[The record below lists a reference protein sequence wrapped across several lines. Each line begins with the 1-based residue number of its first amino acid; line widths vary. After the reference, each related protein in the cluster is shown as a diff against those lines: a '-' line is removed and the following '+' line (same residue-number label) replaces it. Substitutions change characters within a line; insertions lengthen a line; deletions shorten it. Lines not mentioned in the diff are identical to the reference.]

1 MIENKSKI
9 APTQSASHCRPPFV
23 FHTASHGAGPARRR
37 ADLLQPA
44 LRGERPVAALGKAA
58 GRRRRLAVLAQ
69 PEAVSA
75 ARVQVQRRRRRGVRR
90 RRRRECELPRVLE
103 RPGRPRDGVV
113 LVVDEQR
120 RRRLRIDGQLGRELG
135 RRLVVVLQQ
144 LPRVHEHRK
153 IRVARL
159 VVGRVDAR
167 VEPLAP
173 RRRDVRRQMASGRRA
188 HEADLLRVDAV
199 LAGAVS
205 DHADRSLRVLQRRPR
220 PRQARVG
227 RALAEAVAAVPAG
240 NAILEH
246 RRLRR
251 PSNLGDAHKTRP
263 PCPRRGCGTR
273 RPAL

>member
-1 MIENKSKI
+1 MKVRNSNSKRL
-9 APTQSASHCRPPFV
+9 ALPAALCVP
-23 FHTASHGAGPARRR
+23 HGGARRGGPARLR

-90 RRRRECELPRVLE
+90 RRRGECELPRVLE

-144 LPRVHEHRK
+144 L
-153 IRVARL
+153 
-159 VVGRVDAR
+159 
-167 VEPLAP
+167 
-173 RRRDVRRQMASGRRA
+173 RRSFWAS
-188 HEADLLRVDAV
+188 D
-199 LAGAVS
+199 
-205 DHADRSLRVLQRRPR
+205 
-220 PRQARVG
+220 
-227 RALAEAVAAVPAG
+227 RALRCCATCMHSTKKAG
-240 NAILEH
+240 EYQG
-246 RRLRR
+246 RLCER
-251 PSNLGDAHKTRP
+251 
-263 PCPRRGCGTR
+263 CG
-273 RPAL
+273 